1 MSIETR
7 LIEAAKQ
14 ELSEAKV
21 YSELEKLSGIK
32 ADSWRK
38 VAAGKQRATS
48 EMIEWGCQEWPHYAF
63 WIASGVLPNNEDKHT
78 TPEFKRLIALD
89 IKLETLL
96 GKEPVNWTLDE
107 CSLLDIWLNDEKSE
121 IHSEIS
127 AQTLNIY
134 LKAKKEKKLLKRV
147 IAEAKN
153 DLLKNALK
161 NPELAAILRE
171 KNKGLPADEMT
182 FEELA
187 EFEQKELD
195 KAVKEIE
202 NYRDKKVK

>member
-14 ELSEAKV
+14 QLTEAKV

-63 WIASGVLPNNEDKHT
+63 WIASGVLPNKEDKHT
-78 TPEFKRLIALD
+78 TPECTRLIALE

-96 GKEPVNWTLDE
+96 SKEPINWTQDE
-107 CSLLDIWLNDEKSE
+107 CSLLDLWIKDEKNE
-121 IHSEIS
+121 IHNEIS
-127 AQTLNIY
+127 ARTLNIY
-134 LKAKKEKKLLKRV
+134 LKAKKERKLLKRV
-147 IAEAKN
+147 IAEAEN
-153 DLLKNALK
+153 ELLKNALK
-161 NPELAAILRE
+161 DPEIEAILRE
-171 KNKGLPADEMT
+171 KNKGLQADEMT

-187 EFEQKELD
+187 DFEQKELE

-202 NYRDKKVK
+202 NYRDKKIK